1 LNGDGDEPRAA
12 ASLNPEHR
20 MSNPPK
26 YKALF
31 LDFYG
36 TVAGGDADTVEAVCA
51 KVVAEYELPMT
62 AADLVRTWGERFFAT
77 IERSNHDRFR
87 TLYECE
93 CGSLVETM
101 EPLRGRID
109 PTPYV
114 DELTAYWCAPELQP
128 EAREAITSVKVP
140 ICCVSNADTAHLH
153 AAINRHGL
161 DFTAVVTSEDA
172 RCYKPEPEIF
182 RRALEVMGLAP
193 GDVLHVGD
201 SVHSDV
207 GGAANAGIAAVWLC
221 RERRIYDIGRP
232 GENHKILSLRDLAT
246 LLE

>member
-1 LNGDGDEPRAA
+1 MDPSR
-12 ASLNPEHR
+12 
-20 MSNPPK
+20 

-51 KVVAEYELPMT
+51 RIVSDYELPMS
-62 AADLVRTWGERFFAT
+62 AAELVQTWGERFFAT

-93 CGSLVETM
+93 CDSLVETI

-128 EAREAITSVKVP
+128 EAEEAIASVKVP

-161 DFTAVVTSEDA
+161 KFTAVVSSEDA
-172 RCYKPEPEIF
+172 RCYKPQPEIF
-182 RRALEVMGLAP
+182 QRALDILGLSP
-193 GDVLHVGD
+193 GEVLHVGD
-201 SVHSDV
+201 SLHSDV
-207 GGAANAGIAAVWLC
+207 GGAANAGIAAVWIC

-232 GENHKILSLRDLAT
+232 GENHKIMSLKDLAA